1 MSPPKPH
8 VSVVIVNWNG
18 KHFLKPCLDSLF
30 RQSYKPYDV
39 YLIDNASTDGSV
51 KFVEQN
57 YMDEIKSG
65 KLKVTQNNR
74 NYGFAEGNNIG
85 IRQALENPDVKYI
98 AALNT
103 DTIVDKDWLEKL
115 VTATERDKKIGMSQ
129 GKILLMDR
137 KKIDSTGLL
146 FYRSATWWDRG
157 ENEKDTHQYDS
168 KREVFGVTAAAALY
182 RREMLEDTVVGDEFF
197 DSDFFGYCED
207 IDLSVRGK
215 LRGWRAIYEPSAI
228 VYHHRGGITGPQ
240 TIFQV
245 YHTQR
250 NNLLLIFKSLP
261 AGFVIRNLPLII
273 LTQLSGVVIYAH
285 RCRLPVFLRAKLS
298 AVRMLGQMLIKR
310 KKVMEKGIKLNLSY
324 AVEKNIL
331 PPVSAVP
338 SSP

>member
-1 MSPPKPH
+1 MSLPRPH
-8 VSVVIVNWNG
+8 VSIVIVNWNG

-30 RQSYKPYDV
+30 RQSYEPYDV
-39 YLIDNASTDGSV
+39 YLVDNASTDGSV
-51 KFVEQN
+51 EFVVQN
-57 YMDEIKSG
+57 YTAEMKSG
-65 KLKVTQNNR
+65 KLKVVRNDR

-85 IRQALENPDVKYI
+85 IRRALENPKVKHI
-98 AALNT
+98 ATLNA

-115 VTATERDKKIGMSQ
+115 VAATERDKKIGMSQ

-137 KKIDSTGLL
+137 EKIDSTGLL

-157 ENEKDTHQYDS
+157 ENEEDTHQYDS
-168 KREVFGVTAAAALY
+168 KKEIFGVTAAAALY
-182 RREMLEDTVVGDEFF
+182 RREMLEDTMVGDEFF

-215 LRGWRAIYEPSAI
+215 LRGWWAVYEPSAI
-228 VYHHRGGITGPQ
+228 VYHHRGGTTGSQ

-273 LTQLSGVVIYAH
+273 LTQLGGVVIYAH
-285 RCRLPVFLRAKLS
+285 RRRLQVFLRAKLS
-298 AVRMLGQMLIKR
+298 AIRMSGRMLIKR
-310 KKVMEKGIKLNLSY
+310 KKVMKKGIKLNLSY
-324 AVEKNIL
+324 AVEKTIL